1 MGGAL
6 VQVTVRPGALLYSS
20 PERFG
25 MTQHV
30 EYGVETDIWS
40 VGITLCELGMLQFPY
55 DLGDR
60 GPDGA
65 INVFAARFERM
76 LPSLA
81 SVMGYL
87 PGDVPCTAMAPPVG
101 SLSCCAMWSLSRE
114 LRSLLSR

>member
-1 MGGAL
+1 
-6 VQVTVRPGALLYSS
+6 
-20 PERFG
+20 

-65 INVFAARFERM
+65 INVFAASFARA
-76 LPSLA
+76 LPSL
-81 SVMGYL
+81 
-87 PGDVPCTAMAPPVG
+87 P
-101 SLSCCAMWSLSRE
+101 
-114 LRSLLSR
+114 